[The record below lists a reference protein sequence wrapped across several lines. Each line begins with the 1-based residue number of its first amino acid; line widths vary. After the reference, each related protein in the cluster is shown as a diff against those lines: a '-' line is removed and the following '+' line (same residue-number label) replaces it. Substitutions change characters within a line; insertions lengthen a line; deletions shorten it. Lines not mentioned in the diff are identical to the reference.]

1 MVKPLHFAMPA
12 GVLLAALAALPASAQ
27 SSQTPPELADLVG
40 ARAAGGE
47 TQMQSRGYTNTG
59 ASRTNGVSW
68 TFWWNGRTCVSIA
81 TTDGRYSSI
90 NRVPDGNCSQQ
101 GGGQRPPA
109 DNRPPQGGRPDY
121 GPPQGGRP
129 DYGPTPGGGRPDYG
143 PLPGGGRP
151 DYGAGPGGGYG
162 DNGDN
167 SLTLI
172 CFGGGTRLATDYRS
186 GYRYNY
192 DTHKYEPY
200 SETGLGRQGYQSDIQ
215 IEIWHGRGRI
225 HLGGNMVPAI
235 RSGGQNGWW
244 DLTDLVINRN
254 QITGRYRLN
263 GLNRPTVTIDR
274 RSGAITIRGMQPFNG
289 RCEVGNWRGGGG
301 QF

>member
-1 MVKPLHFAMPA
+1 MAKYTAFTIPA
-12 GVLLAALAALPASAQ
+12 AALFATLATPAMAQ

-59 ASRTNGVSW
+59 SSRTDGTSW

-81 TTDGRYSSI
+81 TRDGRYASI
-90 NRVPDGNCSQQ
+90 NRVPDANCSQQ
-101 GGGQRPPA
+101 GGPRPPS

-121 GPPQGGRP
+121 GPP
-129 DYGPTPGGGRPDYG
+129 PGGGRPDYG
-143 PLPGGGRP
+143 P
-151 DYGAGPGGGYG
+151 GPGGGYG

-172 CFGGGTRLATDYRS
+172 CFGGGTKVTTDYRS

-192 DTHKYEPY
+192 DSHKFEPY

-235 RSGGQNGWW
+235 RSGGDNGWW
-244 DLTDLVINRN
+244 DLTDLVIGPDR
-254 QITGRYRLN
+254 ITGRYRLN

-274 RSGAITIRGMQPFNG
+274 RSGAITIRGPQPFNG
-289 RCEVGNWRGGGG
+289 RCEAGNWRGGGG